1 MTVMPSMSLKTCS
14 MEVTKEEYEEGILKL
29 GKLVF
34 DFAKVHRAVYH
45 DDGITPESDTDHT
58 VMVGII
64 ACSLAEALYK
74 ELDLGKVARY
84 ALVHDIVEVYAGDT
98 STFNIS
104 DARVKEKEH
113 REKRALHLIED
124 QFSSVYP
131 WLPKEIDRYE
141 AKEDKEARFVKAVDK
156 LMTHITH
163 RLNND
168 AYFKKT
174 RTSKEDAMQHF
185 KQKFAMLEGSYGKE
199 FPALLVFVKDFM
211 DATLTNTYD

>member
-1 MTVMPSMSLKTCS
+1 MP
-14 MEVTKEEYEEGILKL
+14 VTKEEYEEGMLKL

-45 DDGITPESDTDHT
+45 DDGVTPESDTDHT
-58 VMVGII
+58 VMVGVI
-64 ACSLAEALYK
+64 ACSLADALYK
-74 ELDLGKVARY
+74 DLDIGKVARY

-104 DARVKEKEH
+104 ATGRKEKEH
-113 REKRALHLIED
+113 KEKRALQLIED

-131 WLPKEIDRYE
+131 WLPREIAHYE
-141 AKEDKEARFVKAVDK
+141 AKEDKEARFVKSVDK

-174 RTSKEDAMQHF
+174 RTSKEKTVQHF
-185 KQKFAMLEGSYGKE
+185 EQKFAMLEDSYGKE
-199 FPALLVFVKDFM
+199 FSALLVFVKDFM
-211 DATLTNTYD
+211 DATLSNTYD

>member
-1 MTVMPSMSLKTCS
+1 
-14 MEVTKEEYEEGILKL
+14 MEKTKEEYEEGVLKL

-34 DFAKVHRAVYH
+34 DFAKVHRVTYH
-45 DDGITPESDTDHT
+45 EDGVTPESDTDHT
-58 VMVGII
+58 VMVGVV
-64 ACSLAEALYK
+64 ACSLADALYK
-74 ELDLGKVARY
+74 ELDLGKIARY

-98 STFNIS
+98 NTFNIS
-104 DARVKEKEH
+104 DTKRKEKEH
-113 REKRALHLIED
+113 KEKRALHLIED
-124 QFSSVYP
+124 QFLPTYP
-131 WLPKEIDRYE
+131 WLPREIVRYE
-141 AKEDKEARFVKAVDK
+141 AREDKEARFVKAVDK

-174 RTSKEDAMQHF
+174 RASREDTEKHF

-211 DATLTNTYD
+211 NATLTNTYD